1 MITQYYLCFYFVIHV
16 HYYQKWLCKHLILQD
31 PAISGR
37 ILGMIY
43 GGVPQI
49 GECLLSTGC
58 LFHVLRLLAM
68 HGAWDQ
74 KIVHIATVYF
84 PQTIAK
90 WTHSSLGERLGD
102 TPYSA

>member
-49 GECLLSTGC
+49 GECFLSTGC

-74 KIVHIATVYF
+74 KIV
-84 PQTIAK
+84 
-90 WTHSSLGERLGD
+90 
-102 TPYSA
+102 PYSDRIFPPNDS